1 MICGGV
7 HVRQHKTN
15 AETILRC
22 GAKCHECGSDDFCSA
37 HARSNN
43 KVSGETTAVTT
54 EYLVKHETLTV
65 KHDADPL
72 RAAIDNRVRNLS
84 YVLLALQPLQEDTN
98 FNLLHMPLGT
108 PITEFTAYG
117 EVVEVTSTLEFLGN
131 LP

>member
-43 KVSGETTAVTT
+43 KVSGETTAVMT
-54 EYLVKHETLTV
+54 EYLVKHETLAV
-65 KHDADPL
+65 KDDADPL
-72 RAAIDNRVRNLS
+72 RAAIDNWVRNLLCV
-84 YVLLALQPLQEDTN
+84 VLAPAAPARRD
-98 FNLLHMPLGT
+98 
-108 PITEFTAYG
+108 
-117 EVVEVTSTLEFLGN
+117 
-131 LP
+131 